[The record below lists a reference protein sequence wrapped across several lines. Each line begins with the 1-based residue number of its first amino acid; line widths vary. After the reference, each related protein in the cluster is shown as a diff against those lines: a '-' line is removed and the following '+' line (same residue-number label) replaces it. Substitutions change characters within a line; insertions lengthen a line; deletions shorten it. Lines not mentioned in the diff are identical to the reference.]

1 MKKYIFLAAS
11 LILCYTSAIAQDR
24 SMPKSGPA
32 PTVNIGKPTSF
43 TLKNGLKVLVV
54 ENKKLPRVS
63 YNLTIDAAPYTEGAK
78 KGVSDLVSDMLGNGT
93 KKISKEAFNEETDFL
108 GANIAF
114 SSSGAYAS
122 GLSKYS
128 DRVLELM
135 ADGALNPVFTQQE
148 LDDSRNRMIEALKS
162 NEKSVSAI
170 AARVENVLAYGIN
183 HPSGE
188 FTSEETLKNVSL
200 EDVKLNYNTYFVPGN
215 AYLVIIGDV
224 DAKKIKKQ
232 VERNFS
238 SWKKA
243 LAPNVSFTEPTN
255 VQYSQI
261 NFINVPHAVQSEI
274 SVVNTVNL
282 KMTDKEFFAG
292 VLANQILGGGGEGR
306 LFLNLREAHG
316 WTYGSYS
323 SLGVGKYTR
332 KFRASASVRN
342 MVTDSAVVEI
352 LNEVKKMRTDLVS
365 AEDLK
370 NAKAKYIGNFV
381 METQKPG
388 TIARYALNTETN
400 KLPADFYEN
409 YIKNLNAVTAQD
421 IKNVANKYF
430 MLDNFR
436 IVIAGKAQDVL
447 PNLEKTAKQHKLPI
461 FYFDN
466 FGNKVEK
473 PEVNRVIPADV
484 TVNTVITDY
493 LNAIGGEKKLAA
505 IKSLMT
511 VSSGTIQGTPVEA
524 IAKATNDGKIS
535 SEMKAMGQTMM
546 KQVFDGSKG
555 KISQQ
560 GQSMDMP
567 EDMIKELKGKAIFEE
582 LNLVKSGAK
591 LATLETLD
599 NKDVYT
605 VTLGSKTYYFDVAS
619 KLKVAVKTEVEQM
632 GQKMSQTTTFAD
644 YKEVKGIKVPHETD
658 IELAPGM
665 SLKLMTTQVKIN
677 EGVNANDFKL

>member
-1 MKKYIFLAAS
+1 MKKYIFVAAS

-32 PTVNIGKPTSF
+32 PTVNIGKPTTF

-63 YNLTIDAAPYTEGAK
+63 YNLTIDVVPYAENDK
-78 KGVSDLVSDMLGNGT
+78 KGVSDLLSDMLGNGT
-93 KKISKEAFNEETDFL
+93 KKISKDAFNEETDFL
-108 GANIAF
+108 GANIGY

-128 DRVLELM
+128 DRILELM
-135 ADGALNPVFTQQE
+135 ADGALNPILTQEE
-148 LDDSRNRMIEALKS
+148 LEDSRTRMIESLKS

-170 AARVENVLAYGIN
+170 AGRVENVLAYGKN

-188 FTSEETLKNVSL
+188 YTSEQTLKNVTL
-200 EDVKLNYNTYFVPGN
+200 QDVKQNYNTYFVPGN

-224 DAKKIKKQ
+224 DTKTIKKQ
-232 VERNFS
+232 VEKNFG

-243 LAPNVSFTEPTN
+243 IAPSISFTEPTN
-255 VQYSQI
+255 LQYSQI
-261 NFINVPHAVQSEI
+261 NFVNVPHAVQSEI

-342 MVTDSAVVEI
+342 AVTDSAVVEI
-352 LNEVKKMRTDLVS
+352 LNEINKIRTELVT

-370 NAKAKYIGNFV
+370 NAKAKYIGSFV

-400 KLPADFYEN
+400 KLPEDFYEN
-409 YIKNLNAVTAQD
+409 YIKNINAVTAED

-430 MLDNFR
+430 LVDKIR
-436 IVIAGKAQDVL
+436 IIIAGKAADVL

-461 FYFDN
+461 FYFDQY
-466 FGNKVEK
+466 GNKAEK
-473 PEVNRVIPADV
+473 PEINRAIPKGV
-484 TVNTVITDY
+484 TVNSVLTDY
-493 LNAIGGEKKLAA
+493 IIAVGGEKKLKE
-505 IKSLMT
+505 IKSLLT
-511 VSSGTIQGTPVEA
+511 VSSGTIQGSPAELTN
-524 IAKATNDGKIS
+524 KGTNDGKS
-535 SEMKAMGQTMM
+535 FSEIKMMGMSVV
-546 KQVFDGSKG
+546 KQVFDGAKG
-555 KISQQ
+555 KIYQQ

-567 EDMIKELKGKAIFEE
+567 EEMIKELKGKSLFDE
-582 LNLVKSGAK
+582 LDLLKSDAK
-591 LATLETLD
+591 LAALETFND
-599 NKDVYT
+599 TDVYVIT
-605 VTLGSKTYYFDVAS
+605 QGDKTYYYDV
-619 KLKVAVKTEVEQM
+619 KTKFKVAEKTESEQM
-632 GQKMSQTTTFAD
+632 GQKVVTTNRFSE
-644 YKEVKGIKVPHETD
+644 YKDVKGIKIPYETD
-658 IELAPGM
+658 LELAPGM
-665 SLKLMTTQVKIN
+665 SIKLMTTQVKVN
-677 EGVNANDFKL
+677 EGVTANDFKL